1 MKPKLKK
8 ALMAVLIFAAVC
20 FYGYPLFVA
29 LAGEIFP
36 VPVHQEI
43 SEIRRVSL
51 LDMSGYAPRVLKA
64 FEDDEIAGFME
75 RLMTMKSGRY
85 FNDPPTEHGPL
96 TVNIYYSDGAID
108 YIGSDICQYI
118 TASGEE
124 MSRGWYYIGR
134 DQMIELFQEY
144 VDPGILPDL
153 NK

>member
-1 MKPKLKK
+1 MMQKLKK
-8 ALMAVLIFAAVC
+8 TLLAVLIFAAVI

-29 LAGEIFP
+29 FAGEIFP

-51 LDMSGYAPRVLKA
+51 LDMSGYAPRVLKT
-64 FEDDEIAGFME
+64 FEDEEIVGFME
-75 RLMTMKSGRY
+75 RLMTVKAGRY
-85 FNDPPTEHGPL
+85 VNDPPTEHGPL
-96 TVNIYYSDGAID
+96 TVNIYYLDGAID
-108 YIGSDICQYI
+108 YIGSDICQYK

-153 NK
+153 DK